1 MKKLVILALVLALLV
16 SGCGKEP
23 EEIVPEV
30 PEVSDVP
37 EISESESSEPALEE
51 EPKEEPPEKIQTEIS
66 EEDYAWE
73 KFIEQMA
80 KHSYTRE
87 EIESLET
94 LGFSR
99 EEITAMTWV
108 DVARGLGMVRFG
120 FEREEVESALEI
132 LKNPDLMDE
141 SFVAVG
147 DITTRIELIDEFVA
161 AVEKGEAAFVHG
173 TAVGEPLYL
182 YFELSYEPGGMIEYT
197 MISEHRVA
205 KEEFSEVYDT
215 EAFYSFR
222 NGEKAFSLPKVELWP
237 GEQLKF
243 SPRFD
248 VPDMPVTLYDAKK
261 IAREAMLS
269 FYGHSKVYEKDVW
282 KFFDSKGITLLKDCS
297 EFADEYFKNLEPVCE
312 GIFDVAG
319 KPHYLIYFYEGENF
333 VGEGYYVCAD
343 ESEVVFGVSMVD
355 GRLMPIAPDSKP
367 RIVLESE

>member
-1 MKKLVILALVLALLV
+1 MKKLVVLALVLALLV

-23 EEIVPEV
+23 EEIVPEFSEV

-37 EISESESSEPALEE
+37 EISESESFEPALEE
-51 EPKEEPPEKIQTEIS
+51 EPKEEPPEKIQTEIP

-73 KFIEQMA
+73 NFIEQMA
-80 KHSYTRE
+80 KNGYTRE

-108 DVARGLGMVRFG
+108 DIARGLGMVRFG

-173 TAVGEPLYL
+173 TAVSEPLYL

-243 SPRFD
+243 SPLLD

-261 IAREAMLS
+261 IAT
-269 FYGHSKVYEKDVW
+269 KVMFK
-282 KFFDSKGITLLKDCS
+282 SCL
-297 EFADEYFKNLEPVCE
+297 ANDEYEYTEEYLNSLEPKCE

-355 GRLMPIAPDSKP
+355 GRLMPIAPDSEP
-367 RIVLESE
+367 RIVLGSE

>member
-1 MKKLVILALVLALLV
+1 MKKILIFILVFAFFL

-30 PEVSDVP
+30 PEISEV
-37 EISESESSEPALEE
+37 SESESSKPLPEE
-51 EPKEEPPEKIQTEIS
+51 EPKEEPPEKIQTEIP
-66 EEDYAWE
+66 ETDYVWE
-73 KFIEQMA
+73 NFIEQMA
-80 KHSYTRE
+80 KNGYTRE

-108 DVARGLGMVRFG
+108 DVVRGLGMVQFG

-132 LKNPDLMDE
+132 LKNPDL
-141 SFVAVG
+141 S
-147 DITTRIELIDEFVA
+147 
-161 AVEKGEAAFVHG
+161 
-173 TAVGEPLYL
+173 EPLYL

-205 KEEFSEVYDT
+205 KEKFSEVYDT

-243 SPRFD
+243 SPLFD

-297 EFADEYFKNLEPVCE
+297 EYADEYFKNLEPICE

-355 GRLMPIAPDSKP
+355 GNLVPIAYPAKP
-367 RIVLESE
+367 RVSLKTE